1 TNRVA
6 NLTAGWS
13 GQEIAE
19 RHEIGKGLLR
29 KPLAAFHK
37 FLSKIAE
44 VSDRTSERGPTE
56 PEEDQ
61 KRFQNR
67 LSKTSRPRFLSA
79 SGLIVTVFAL
89 LYLTGHGRISCAGDP
104 RS

>member
-1 TNRVA
+1 L
-6 NLTAGWS
+6 LT
-13 GQEIAE
+13 Q
-19 RHEIGKGLLR
+19 
-29 KPLAAFHK
+29 PFAAFHK

-44 VSDRTSERGPTE
+44 VRDRTSERGQAE

-61 KRFQNR
+61 KRLQNR

-79 SGLIVTVFAL
+79 SGFIVTVFAL

-104 RS
+104 IFAVRPKRIQIVA